1 MAAAAQD
8 LTQGGLDPALCPQI
22 KKDGFQCRNR
32 AGHRTGHRGFGQ
44 CWKHGGNT
52 AAHAAA
58 GARMAAIAATREA
71 YGGQEDIDPL
81 EAMLYTVRRGR
92 ALAMYWRSAA
102 MDAAEDPAKFEKAAQ
117 QEARALDDL
126 NRWSHGAVKAG
137 VAERLVRITERTA
150 ERLASALE
158 EALAGV
164 ELPDGQRALIVR
176 RFSAGLFALE
186 EGEPVIEA
194 EASDV

>member
-1 MAAAAQD
+1 VAATARE
-8 LTQGGLDPALCPQI
+8 LTQGALDPALCPQI
-22 KKDGFQCRNR
+22 KRDGLQCRNR
-32 AGHRTGHRGFGQ
+32 AGHRTEHPGFGQ

-52 AAHAAA
+52 SAHAAA
-58 GARMAAIAATREA
+58 GAKMMAVAATREA

-102 MDAAEDPAKFEKAAQ
+102 LDAAEDPIRFEKAAQ

-126 NRWSHGAVKAG
+126 NRWSHGAVRAG

-150 ERLASALE
+150 DRLASALE

-164 ELPDGQRALIVR
+164 DLPDGQRALIVR

-194 EASDV
+194 EASDA